1 MCLKSSWQSAIKNHF
16 KNIMK
21 TERVAA
27 GNGTGGAAV
36 VKPEIKRK
44 CEENESIDEII
55 QKLIFP
61 RLRSGNLKEVI
72 PLYFAAE
79 GRIIIIIICKF
90 LFSAL
95 YK

>member
-1 MCLKSSWQSAIKNHF
+1 MEGYPALQLVSESSWQSAIKNHF

-44 CEENESIDEII
+44 CEVCN
-55 QKLIFP
+55 
-61 RLRSGNLKEVI
+61 SGVQTHASMTSDHPKFHSARHKEQ
-72 PLYFAAE
+72 AQ
-79 GRIIIIIICKF
+79 CKMMMT
-90 LFSAL
+90 
-95 YK
+95 